1 MNTTTRPFFASF
13 FSTLALAAAA
23 LGQAFEEAMTLV
35 PEDAVGIVTVPSLIR
50 LNGSLA
56 DMLERSGRSE
66 AVIAGRPVDML
77 AAQLGLSA
85 AFDEH
90 GPFVM
95 WWEGNGED
103 EMLVFAVPV
112 ADADRF
118 LNANL
123 TRAEGKG
130 EDAWMWD
137 EELMY
142 ARSTGKHVLLSGN
155 PDTVRNYTPGQG
167 IVKKM
172 REALGETHFGTLAK
186 ADMAIWAGPDALRE
200 MQKRGVEGAE
210 LATNGNA
217 IEGMSPEMTKQFM
230 DRMNG
235 MGEGLEQLAIA
246 IDADALAMS
255 TRIITMFDPESML
268 GKTCAGGTPSGTGKL
283 LDLIPD
289 NPFYVAMGVDIS
301 GLGGVQRFIDLA
313 KMASIENIEV
323 PSWVIDMGNELEGIQ
338 FAAFPSKLGIAMGG
352 IMNDS
357 SLVIKTSRPDMARDL
372 LGKSIEGFSGVS
384 GMTRRITSWTP
395 DAKLRKGGT
404 ADEFSIKEEMV
415 EKSMRPEGSR
425 SGDWAMQ
432 NMINGLVFGPRGMMG
447 LAKEVPNGL
456 VLTFSRRPDV
466 LQRAIDS
473 ASGGQS
479 LASDP
484 VISAMRGW
492 MVPNPD
498 LEAFVDIGRIG
509 KLARQMTKL
518 IPGAN
523 GMPIPIPE
531 NIPPVGFGMSVGDAT
546 VEMGIVVP
554 SEVIGAMVGLSMQR
568 GFN

>member
-1 MNTTTRPFFASF
+1 MNRTKRPLLASL
-13 FSTLALAAAA
+13 FSTLALTAAA

-35 PEDAVGIVTVPSLIR
+35 PEDAVGIVAVPSLIR
-50 LNGSLA
+50 LNGGLA

-95 WWEGNGED
+95 WWTGNGED

-112 ADADRF
+112 ADAERF

-123 TRAEGKG
+123 TRVEDKG
-130 EDAWMWD
+130 DDAWMWD
-137 EELMY
+137 EELVY
-142 ARSTGKHVLLSGN
+142 ARSAGQHVLLSGN
-155 PDTVRNYTPGQG
+155 PDTVRNYTPEQG
-167 IVKKM
+167 IAKRM
-172 REALGETHFGTLAK
+172 REELGEKHFATLAK
-186 ADMAIWAGPDALRE
+186 ADVAIWAGPDALRE
-200 MQKRGVEGAE
+200 MQERGVEGADI
-210 LATNGNA
+210 ATNGNA
-217 IEGMSPEMTKQFM
+217 IQGMSPEMTKQFM
-230 DRMNG
+230 DRMQT
-235 MGEGLEQLAIA
+235 MGEGLEQVAIA

-255 TRIITMFDPESML
+255 MRILTVFDPESAL

-289 NPFYVAMGVDIS
+289 NPFYGAMGIDIS
-301 GLGGVQRFIDLA
+301 GIGGVQRFIDLA

-338 FAAFPSKLGIAMGG
+338 FAAYPSKLGIAMGG

-357 SLVIKTSRPDMARDL
+357 ALVIKTPRPDMARDL

-384 GMTRRITSWTP
+384 GMTRRITSWNP

-415 EKSMRPEGSR
+415 EKSKRPEGSR

-432 NMINGLVFGPRGMMG
+432 NMISGLIFGPRGMMG
-447 LAKEVPNGL
+447 LAKEVPSGL
-456 VLTFSRRPDV
+456 VMTFSRRPDV
-466 LQRAIDS
+466 LQRVVES
-473 ASGGQS
+473 SSGGQS
-479 LASDP
+479 LSSDP
-484 VISAMRGW
+484 VIAAMRGW
-492 MVPNPD
+492 MVPQPD
-498 LEAFVDIGRIG
+498 LEAFIDVGRIG

-518 IPGAN
+518 IPGAG
-523 GMPIPIPE
+523 GMTIPIPE
-531 NIPPVGFGMSVGDAT
+531 NIPPLGFGMAVGDAT